1 MTVDWVRSF
10 DTLAS
15 SDLGIVGGKNAAL
28 GEMIRE
34 LSSLGVPVPG
44 GFAITAS
51 AYRAFLAASDLEGV
65 IRAQLDG
72 FDPEQVGELQRRAAA
87 IRAAI
92 VAAPWPPAL
101 ADAIV
106 AAYAALCGADGDVSV
121 AVRSSATAEDL
132 PTASFAGQQETYLHV
147 RGATSLLEHA
157 RRCFASLFTARAVA
171 YRAHRG
177 FGHLD
182 VGLSVGVQRMVRSDE
197 ASAGVLFTLDPD
209 SGHRDFVYVT
219 AAFGLGET
227 VVQGRVVPDGYW
239 VHAPTLRLGFPSV
252 VRRQLGAKAVA
263 LVQGDGGLREVEVD
277 AARREAFAL
286 TDDEVLKLARWALI
300 IQDHFTKTRGVPT
313 PMDIEW
319 GKDGPTGELFILQAR
334 PETVHAQAATNV
346 LRTWRLTG
354 APGVALAEGL
364 AVGGAIASG
373 VARVV
378 DTPDQLTRVQPG
390 DVLVARITDP
400 DWEPVMK
407 KAAAIVTEE
416 GGRTSHA
423 AIVAREH
430 GIPAVVGAAG
440 AQAAVA
446 EGTVVTVSCAQGDAG
461 RVYAGAVAFEVEE
474 VDLGAI
480 ERPRTKILA
489 NVGDPEQAMK
499 VSMLPVDGIGL
510 ARMEFVFAGWVG
522 VHPLALLHPER
533 LPDDVRAA
541 VAAKVARWPSAAE
554 YFIDRLS
561 QGIAM
566 LSAAFYP
573 RPVILRFS
581 DFKTN
586 EYAHLLGGEG
596 FEPHEEN
603 PMIGWRGASRY
614 AHPAFRE
621 AFALE
626 VAAVRRVRERM
637 GLVNL
642 HVMVP
647 FCRTPEEGR
656 AVIAELR
663 AGGLIRGEEGLK
675 YYVMA
680 EIPSNIL
687 LAEEFAKDFDGFS
700 IGSNDLTQLLY
711 GVDRDST
718 TVSALFDD
726 DGPALQIA
734 CKMLLDKAR
743 LSGTTVGIC
752 GQSPSDHPAFAAFL
766 VRNGIDSLSLTPD
779 SVLRTLPVVVAAER
793 ER

>member
-1 MTVDWVRSF
+1 MPDLVRSL
-10 DTLAS
+10 DSLS
-15 SDLGIVGGKNAAL
+15 SADLGLVGGKNAAL

-34 LSSLGVPVPG
+34 LASLGVRVPG
-44 GFAITAS
+44 GFAVTS
-51 AYRAFLAASDLEGV
+51 HGYRAFLAHSALEDV
-65 IRAQLDG
+65 IRSQLAG
-72 FDPEQVGELQRRAAA
+72 WDPEDVAGLQVRAAA
-87 IRAAI
+87 IREAI
-92 VAAPWPPAL
+92 VAAPWPAELAAAVVDAYRAL
-101 ADAIV
+101 GDAP
-106 AAYAALCGADGDVSV
+106 SV

-147 RGATSLLEHA
+147 SGEASLLEHV

-182 VGLSVGVQRMVRSDE
+182 VALSVGVQRMVRSDQGC
-197 ASAGVLFTLDPD
+197 AGVMFTLDPD

-219 AAFGLGET
+219 AAYGLGET

-239 VHAPTLRLGFPSV
+239 VHGPTLRQGFGAV
-252 VRRQLGAKAVA
+252 IRRQLGSKSFA
-263 LVQGDGGLREVEVD
+263 LVRDPAGGLVERGVEPARQ
-277 AARREAFAL
+277 AAWAL
-286 TDDEVLKLARWALI
+286 TDAEVLQLARWALT
-300 IQDHFTKTRGVPT
+300 IQDHFSKVRATPT

-334 PETVHAQAATNV
+334 PETVHARAATDR
-346 LRTWRLTG
+346 LRIFHLG
-354 APGVALAEGL
+354 ATPGPSLVEGL
-364 AVGGAIASG
+364 AVGAA
-373 VARVV
+373 VATGTCRVV
-378 DTPDQLTRVQPG
+378 ETPEQLPMVQPG

-407 KAAAIVTEE
+407 KAAALVTEE

-440 AQAAVA
+440 ALQKLPQG
-446 EGTVVTVSCAQGDAG
+446 GTVTVSCAAGDHGA
-461 RVYAGAVAFEVEE
+461 VYAGAVPFTVEE
-474 VDLGAI
+474 IDLSALPK
-480 ERPRTKILA
+480 PRTKVMA
-489 NVGDPEQAMK
+489 NVGDPEQAMR
-499 VSMLPVDGIGL
+499 VSMLPVDGVGL

-533 LPDDVRAA
+533 LSPEVR
-541 VAAKVARWPSAAE
+541 AKVAEKTAGWPSGAE
-554 YFIDRLS
+554 YFVDRLS
-561 QGIAM
+561 QGIGM
-566 LSAAFYP
+566 LAAAFYP

-614 AHPAFRE
+614 HHPSFRD

-626 VAAVRRVRERM
+626 VAAVRRVREQL

-647 FCRTPEEGR
+647 FCRTPAEGR
-656 AVIAELR
+656 AVIAEMTK
-663 AGGLIRGEEGLK
+663 GGLVRGQGGLR

-711 GVDRDST
+711 GVDRDSS
-718 TVSALFDD
+718 TVADLFDD
-726 DGPALQIA
+726 DGPALRIA
-734 CKMLLDKAR
+734 CRMLLDKAR
-743 LSGTTVGIC
+743 AAGVTVGIC

-766 VRNGIDSLSLTPD
+766 VENGIDSISLVPD
-779 SVLRTLPVVVAAER
+779 SVLKTLPTLVEAER
-793 ER
+793 GR